1 MHKANQQF
9 KKGEIVTGLKN
20 RPKGNSTPLQSFFS
34 SLMAS
39 VKDTSMTVVIDCR
52 VWEGYYY
59 F

>member
-9 KKGEIVTGLKN
+9 KKVEIVTGLEN
-20 RPKGNSTPLQSFFS
+20 RPTDHLTPLPSFFS

-39 VKDTSMTVVIDCR
+39 VKDASMTVVIDCR